1 MRRLPFRLVPGT
13 VAIVLVASCTTTT
26 PGQATSSPG
35 DPPDTSTKTS
45 TETTSDPPSNSDDLP
60 TAGAPEVDEPLDTSK
75 FQEDP
80 CLSLTLEQSEG
91 IFGFNGP
98 GELSDGA
105 LGKSCDWRN
114 RDTRSAGS
122 ISFLDK
128 DPRGLSGEYEANED
142 GRWDVFEELPPIEGY
157 PAVVRS
163 VGDDRPNGIC
173 TVVVGAS
180 DEIAFQAW
188 VRLSESN
195 VGEKDPC
202 DVAADIAGEAVK
214 TMQAS

>member
-1 MRRLPFRLVPGT
+1 MVPGT
-13 VAIVLVASCTTTT
+13 VAIVLMASCTTTT

-35 DPPDTSTKTS
+35 DPPDTST
-45 TETTSDPPSNSDDLP
+45 ETTTNPPSNSDELP

-91 IFGFNGP
+91 TFGFNGP
-98 GELSDGA
+98 GEPIDGA
-105 LGKSCDWRN
+105 LGKACGWKN
-114 RDTRSAGS
+114 RDTRSAGQ
-122 ISFLDK
+122 IGFLDK

-157 PAVVRS
+157 PAVIRS

-180 DEIAFQAW
+180 DEIAFQIW

-195 VGEKDPC
+195 VRKKDPC
-202 DVAADIAGEAVK
+202 DVAVDIAGEAIK
-214 TMQAS
+214 TMRAG